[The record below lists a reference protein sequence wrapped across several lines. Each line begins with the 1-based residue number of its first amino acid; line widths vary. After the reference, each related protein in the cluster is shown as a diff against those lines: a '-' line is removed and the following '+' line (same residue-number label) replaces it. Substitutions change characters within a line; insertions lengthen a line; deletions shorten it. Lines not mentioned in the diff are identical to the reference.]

1 MTSHEE
7 APGDSASVDVVT
19 DEQIELAAAPE
30 PDADTDQPA
39 DTFPREVVEKLR
51 QENAKYRQR
60 AQAADTLAQRLHLE
74 MVKAT
79 GRLADPT
86 DIEFSESHLDDP
98 DALTAA
104 VDDLLARK
112 PHLASRKPVGDI
124 GQGQRGGAPQPVS
137 LLQILRGMT

>member
-1 MTSHEE
+1 MSETSTEASADEPTEIDSEE
-7 APGDSASVDVVT
+7 TPDTAESST
-19 DEQIELAAAPE
+19 DETGP
-30 PDADTDQPA
+30 

-51 QENAKYRQR
+51 AENAKHRQR
-60 AQAADTLAQRLHLE
+60 AQLADGYAQRLHLE
-74 MVKAT
+74 IVKAT

-86 DIEFSESHLDDP
+86 DLAFSEEHLGDP

-124 GQGQRGGAPQPVS
+124 GQGNRGSSSQETS